1 MFEPVRYSYN
11 TRQNHSIS
19 MKDYG
24 GEAKACGMGRLR
36 GPNKLPKRTKKKTL
50 RLAGLFY
57 FGKSDSVNT

>member
-1 MFEPVRYSYN
+1 
-11 TRQNHSIS
+11 

-50 RLAGLFY
+50 RLTGLFY